1 MSISPEMSFLSDD
14 VAIVASG
21 ALERIQDA
29 TTTLDVVD
37 AGLSSVALVQ
47 ALRRTDNHEDAELD
61 RLLLTFQ
68 AAVETRLKA
77 VKLPRES

>member
-61 RLLLTFQ
+61 RLLLAFQ
-68 AAVETRLKA
+68 AAVETHLKA